1 MVTQKRQAILK
12 AAEELFATQGF
23 NQTKVADIA
32 KESQVHEASLYVYF
46 KNKKNILF
54 DIYGDYVRTAVQRL
68 KGHFQGMKE
77 SGPKLRKLIG
87 TLDQFILEQFLRKS
101 ACLGLV
107 ELNAIVDS
115 LVRAVK
121 VRKVV

>member
-1 MVTQKRQAILK
+1 MKRASTFILRIRRT
-12 AAEELFATQGF
+12 FC
-23 NQTKVADIA
+23 
-32 KESQVHEASLYVYF
+32 
-46 KNKKNILF
+46 F

-68 KGHFQGMKE
+68 KGHFQGMKD

-115 LVRAVK
+115 LVRAIK